1 MNKRGILQNIRHILR
16 TLTAREEKVIR
27 MHFGIDEE
35 KRFSLEEIG
44 QDFDVSLKTVKKN
57 KNGGLRKFRS
67 RVIDEDNHS
76 HFSCSFVRAIEE
88 IREYLVGINPDLIQ
102 KELPY
107 RYSSFLDEFIWTLID
122 GKDWRE
128 IAKTYFRGRKQ

>member
-1 MNKRGILQNIRHILR
+1 MNKRERLQNIRHILR
-16 TLTAREEKVIR
+16 TLTAREEKVLR
-27 MHFGIDEE
+27 MHFGIDDE

-44 QDFDVSLKTVKKN
+44 QDFDTSLRFVKKI
-57 KNGGLRKFRS
+57 KNDGLRNFRN
-67 RVIDEDNHS
+67 RVTDKDNHS
-76 HFSCSFVRAIEE
+76 HYSCSFVRAIEE

-107 RYSSFLDEFIWTLID
+107 RYSSFLDEFMWSLID

-128 IAKTYFRGRKQ
+128 IAKTYFRGRKL